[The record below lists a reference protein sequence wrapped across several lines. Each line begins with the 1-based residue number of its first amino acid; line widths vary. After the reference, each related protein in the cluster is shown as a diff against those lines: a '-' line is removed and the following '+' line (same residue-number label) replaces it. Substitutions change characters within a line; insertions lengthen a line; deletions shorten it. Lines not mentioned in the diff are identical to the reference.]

1 MDVPRVALK
10 RTRAAALVSEA
21 ARLAAEAD
29 AENVA
34 VLAARAAGVSQWG
47 SNLPPL
53 VLQQVFQLLQWD
65 PAVCGA
71 IRLVCSTWSSL
82 LDALYPGRLRPRRSL
97 AVMVGKMGLFESVTE
112 VDLTGCKN
120 GVCGPLAEL
129 SSMMSL
135 RSLSLPSSCAERA
148 VDAEAVCGL
157 TTLTTLRLSDRGQV
171 VGEWVLDLSRLPTV
185 TTLRLQDCAAVT
197 DKEVRALSK
206 LTGLTDL
213 KLEGC
218 NNVTSEGL
226 LAMSSLT
233 ALTTLNLS
241 GCNVSTEVLR
251 VVIK

>member
-112 VDLTGCKN
+112 VDLTGWLY
-120 GVCGPLAEL
+120 VVPGPLAEL
-129 SSMMSL
+129 RNMPSL
-135 RSLSLPSSCAERA
+135 RSLSLPSCCAERA
-148 VDAEAVCGL
+148 VNAAAVCG
-157 TTLTTLRLSDRGQV
+157 
-171 VGEWVLDLSRLPTV
+171 
-185 TTLRLQDCAAVT
+185 
-197 DKEVRALSK
+197 
-206 LTGLTDL
+206 
-213 KLEGC
+213 
-218 NNVTSEGL
+218 VTS
-226 LAMSSLT
+226 SP
-233 ALTTLNLS
+233 
-241 GCNVSTEVLR
+241 R
-251 VVIK
+251 

>member
-213 KLEGC
+213 KLEGY
-218 NNVTSEGL
+218 NVTSEGL

-241 GCNVSTEVLR
+241 GCKVTDEVLR
-251 VVIK
+251 AVIK

>member
-251 VVIK
+251 AVIK